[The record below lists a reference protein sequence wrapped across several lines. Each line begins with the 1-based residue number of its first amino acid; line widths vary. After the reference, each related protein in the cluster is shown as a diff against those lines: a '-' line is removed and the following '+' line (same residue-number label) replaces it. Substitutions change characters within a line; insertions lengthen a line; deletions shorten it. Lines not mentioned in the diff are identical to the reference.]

1 MAPHSF
7 SGAPSRRPSKTHG
20 PSRDRISGHGRRHPH
35 AAAGLHLSSLRR
47 RARPRYP
54 LGADGAQRLR
64 PRPRRAHRHA
74 GGERHSCGSRRIDH
88 IAAGFYSHWHPDHT
102 AGRRMYETRNWD
114 WRGWPPAHIC
124 TPIYLPPQVAVDFT
138 THLGL
143 AENFA
148 YLQHVGLVDV
158 RLSDAPIE
166 LGGWRIEAH
175 PVAETYV
182 YALLFTE
189 IDGAHATP
197 RSRPH
202 RHGRTLRLDAA

>member
-1 MAPHSF
+1 MSAPNSF
-7 SGAPSRRPSKTHG
+7 GGAPFIQWRTTKETVKNSWPISRSNFWARPAPSARRGRAAPVVSAPARAPTVSPGSGRG
-20 PSRDRISGHGRRHPH
+20 P
-35 AAAGLHLSSLRR
+35 ASSSTAPTCSSTRRR
-47 RARPRYP
+47 RAPS
-54 LGADGAQRLR
+54 AD
-64 PRPRRAHRHA
+64 
-74 GGERHSCGSRRIDH
+74 RRIDH

-158 RLSDAPIE
+158 RLSDASSSWAA
-166 LGGWRIEAH
+166 GRTEAH
-175 PVAETYV
+175 PCGGDVRLRAPV
-182 YALLFTE
+182 
-189 IDGAHATP
+189 
-197 RSRPH
+197 H
-202 RHGRTLRLDAA
+202 RD